1 MAERSSI
8 HRGRI
13 FANVFLQGFAVL
25 ALFVMANYLGF
36 AHFKR
41 WDYSRD
47 QKYTLSEQTRRVLEK
62 LDQPLK
68 LTIFFSNASPINF
81 DTVTLA
87 REYASF
93 SEGKIDVEV
102 VNPYLHLTRAREI
115 ATQYKLGD
123 RENVLIIDYGGNT
136 QFINAEKMAEYEP
149 SLNPNDP
156 PRLKAFMGES
166 AITSAILAVTEEG
179 TSALYTLSGHGEP
192 TFDHEAYSGLKTFIE
207 RQNIAI
213 APLSLAETRAIPE
226 DARLLVINGPKYDF
240 TDREIE
246 LLNQYWQRKGRL
258 FIFLEPGAPTPK
270 LNAFV
275 AKLGI
280 TPRNDRVL
288 QTVPLGQQLTGIR
301 KEITGDFVP
310 GSPITRRLGNV
321 NAIFLGV
328 TQSLLPDPQRVKTAN
343 IRLQPL
349 VQASKGFW
357 GEKFYDV
364 NTPGGV
370 FFDSNEDLARPFV
383 AVSAEQGAAS
393 DERVQVDTSRLI
405 VVGNTAFLTNE
416 AMTSADLDF
425 VLSGLNW
432 LMARESLIGIAPK
445 DVRNFSLNLSASEL
459 NTLAAIT
466 IGVIPGLA
474 AVLGLFSWIKRRR

>member
-13 FANVFLQGFAVL
+13 FANVFLQGIAVL

-36 AHFKR
+36 THFKR

-47 QKYTLSEQTRRVLEK
+47 HKYTLSEQTRRVLES
-62 LDQPLK
+62 LDQPLRF
-68 LTIFFSNASPINF
+68 TIFFSNASPITF

-87 REYASF
+87 KEYASV
-93 SEGKIDVEV
+93 SDKINVEV

-123 RENVLIIDYGGNT
+123 RENVLIIDYDGNT
-136 QFINAEKMAEYEP
+136 QFINADAMAEYEP
-149 SLNPNDP
+149 SINPNDP
-156 PRLKAFMGES
+156 PHLKAFMGES

-179 TSALYTLSGHGEP
+179 TSLLYNVTGHGEP
-192 TFDHEAYSGLKTFIE
+192 TLDHEAYSGLKTFIQ
-207 RQNIAI
+207 RQNITI
-213 APLSLAETRAIPE
+213 TPLSLAEADTIPE
-226 DARLLVINGPKYDF
+226 DARLVVINGPKYDF
-240 TDREIE
+240 SDREIQK
-246 LLNQYWQRKGRL
+246 LDAYWQRKGRL

-270 LNAFV
+270 LSAFIE
-275 AKLGI
+275 KLGI

-301 KEITGDFVP
+301 KEITGEFVP
-310 GSPITRRLGNV
+310 GSPITRRLANV

-328 TQSLLPDPQRVKTAN
+328 TQSLMPDPDRVKTSN

-349 VQASKGFW
+349 IQASKGFW
-357 GEKFYDV
+357 GEKAYDV
-364 NTPGGV
+364 DTPGGV
-370 FFDSNEDLARPFV
+370 FFDGNEDLARPFV
-383 AVSAEQGAAS
+383 AISAEQGAAS

-416 AMTSADLDF
+416 AMTAADLDF

-445 DVRNFSLNLSASEL
+445 DVRNFSLNLSPSQL
-459 NTLAAIT
+459 TTLATIT
-466 IGVIPGLA
+466 MGGIPGLA
-474 AVLGLFSWIKRRR
+474 ALIGLISWFKRRR

>member
-36 AHFKR
+36 THFKR

-47 QKYTLSEQTRRVLEK
+47 HKYTLSEQTRRVLESLNK
-62 LDQPLK
+62 PLR
-68 LTIFFSNASPINF
+68 LTIFFSNASPITF

-87 REYASF
+87 KEYASF
-93 SEGKIDVEV
+93 SDKVNVEV

-123 RENVLIIDYGGNT
+123 RENVLIIDYDGNT
-136 QFINAEKMAEYEP
+136 QLINADAMAEYEP
-149 SLNPNDP
+149 SINPNDP
-156 PRLKAFMGES
+156 PHLKAFMGES

-179 TSALYTLSGHGEP
+179 SSLLYSVTGHGEP
-192 TFDHEAYSGLKTFIE
+192 TFDHEAYSGLKTFIQ
-207 RQNIAI
+207 RQNITI
-213 APLSLAETRAIPE
+213 SPLSLAEADAIPD
-226 DARLLVINGPKYDF
+226 DARFVVINGPKYDF
-240 TDREIE
+240 SDREIAQ
-246 LLNQYWQRKGRL
+246 LNAYWQRKGRL

-275 AKLGI
+275 EKLGI

-301 KEITGDFVP
+301 KEITGEFVP
-310 GSPITRRLGNV
+310 GSPITRRLANV

-328 TQSLLPDPQRVKTAN
+328 TQSLMPDPDRVKTAN

-349 VQASKGFW
+349 IQASKGFW
-357 GEKFYDV
+357 GEKSYDV
-364 NTPGGV
+364 DTPGGV
-370 FFDSNEDLARPFV
+370 FFDGKEDLARPFV
-383 AVSAEQGAAS
+383 AMSAEQGAAS

-416 AMTSADLDF
+416 AMTAADLDF
-425 VLSGLNW
+425 VLSGFNW

-445 DVRNFSLNLSASEL
+445 DVRNFSLNLSPSQL
-459 NTLAAIT
+459 STLATIT
-466 IGVIPGLA
+466 MGVIPGLA
-474 AVLGLFSWIKRRR
+474 ALVGLFSWFKRRR